1 MAARRSQLSPSASD
15 PGPTSTPAPASD
27 RPDSPGFTGGN
38 ASPPGAGAAAPSTG
52 GGGAVSDSGR
62 ELFEACRN
70 GDVLRVKRLVDSG
83 NVNAKDM
90 AGRKSTPLHFAAG
103 FGRKDVV
110 EHLLQ
115 NGANVHARDDG
126 GLIPLH
132 NACSFG
138 HAEVVSL
145 LLCHGADS
153 NARDNWNYTPLHE
166 AAIKGKIDVC
176 IVLLQHGADPNIR
189 NTDGKTAQDLA
200 DPSAKAVLTGE
211 YKKDELLEAAR
222 SGNEEKLMALLT
234 PLNVNCHASDGRK
247 TAEPHPI
254 SLRCRNGNMSTP
266 LHLAAGYNRVRI
278 VQLLLQH
285 GADVHAKDK
294 GGLVPLHNACSYGH
308 YEVTELLLKHGA
320 CVNAMD
326 LWQFTPLHEAASK
339 NRVEVC
345 SLLLSHGADPTLVNC
360 HGKSAMDMA
369 PTPELKERLA
379 YEFKGHSL
387 LQAAKEADLTKVKK
401 SLALEIINF
410 KHPQT
415 HETPLHCAVASQ
427 HPKRKQVTELLL
439 RKGANVNEKNKDF
452 LTPLHVAAERAHN
465 DVVEVLHKH
474 GAKINALDTLGQ
486 AALHR
491 AAHGG
496 HLQTCRLLLSYGSD
510 PSILS
515 LQGFTAAQM
524 GNESVQQ
531 ILNEN
536 VPLHNSD
543 VDYRLLEA
551 AKAGDLETVKQ
562 LCTTQNV
569 NCRDLEGRHS
579 TPLHFAAG
587 YNRVAVVEYLLHH
600 GADVHA
606 KDKGGLVPLHNA
618 CSYGH
623 YEVAELLVRHG
634 ASVNV
639 ADLWKFTPL
648 HEAAAKGKYEI
659 CKLLLKHGADPTKKN
674 RDGNTPLDLVK
685 EGDTDIQDLLRGDA
699 ALLDA
704 AKKGCLARVQKLCTP
719 ENINCRDTQGRNSTP
734 LHLAA
739 GYNNLEVADYL
750 LEHGADVNAQDKG
763 GLIPLHN
770 AASYGHV
777 DIAALLIKYNTCVN
791 ATDKWAF
798 TPLHE
803 AAQKGRTQLCALLL
817 AHGADPT
824 MKNQEGQTPLDL
836 ATADDIRALLVDAMP
851 PEALPS
857 CYKPQ
862 ATVVSGAVIS
872 PASTPSCLSAASSID
887 NLTGPLAELAVGG
900 ASGAADGATGTE
912 RKEGEVTV
920 LDMNI
925 NQFLKSLGLDHL
937 RDIFERE
944 QITLDVLADMG
955 HEELKEIGINAYGH
969 RHKLIKGVERLL
981 GGQQGANPYLTFHCA
996 SQGTILIDLAPDD
1009 KEYQSVEEEM
1019 QSTIREHRDG
1029 GTAGGVFNRYNIIK
1043 IQKVVNKKLR
1053 ERFIHRQKE
1062 VAEENH
1068 NHHNERMLF
1077 HGSPFINA
1085 IIYKG
1090 FDERHAYIGGMFG
1103 AGIYFAENSSKSNQ
1117 YVYGIGGG
1125 TGCPTHKDRSCYI
1138 CHRQMLFCRVTLGKS
1153 FLQFSAMKMAHAP
1166 PGHHSVIGRPSVN
1179 GLAYAEYVI
1188 YRGEQ
1193 AYPEYLI
1200 TYQILKPESPS
1211 QQITTSEQK
1220 S

>member
-1 MAARRSQLSPSASD
+1 
-15 PGPTSTPAPASD
+15 
-27 RPDSPGFTGGN
+27 
-38 ASPPGAGAAAPSTG
+38 
-52 GGGAVSDSGR
+52 
-62 ELFEACRN
+62 
-70 GDVLRVKRLVDSG
+70 
-83 NVNAKDM
+83 
-90 AGRKSTPLHFAAG
+90 
-103 FGRKDVV
+103 
-110 EHLLQ
+110 
-115 NGANVHARDDG
+115 
-126 GLIPLH
+126 
-132 NACSFG
+132 
-138 HAEVVSL
+138 
-145 LLCHGADS
+145 
-153 NARDNWNYTPLHE
+153 
-166 AAIKGKIDVC
+166 
-176 IVLLQHGADPNIR
+176 
-189 NTDGKTAQDLA
+189 
-200 DPSAKAVLTGE
+200 
-211 YKKDELLEAAR
+211 
-222 SGNEEKLMALLT
+222 
-234 PLNVNCHASDGRK
+234 
-247 TAEPHPI
+247 
-254 SLRCRNGNMSTP
+254 STP

-294 GGLVPLHNACSYGH
+294 GKDKVVLSSKNHLNKFVICLLSYSGLVPLHNACSYGH

-360 HGKSAMDMA
+360 HGKSAVDMA
-369 PTPELKERLA
+369 PTPELRERLT

-387 LQAAKEADLTKVKK
+387 LQAAREADLAKVKK
-401 SLALEIINF
+401 TLALEIINF
-410 KHPQT
+410 KQPQS
-415 HETPLHCAVASQ
+415 HETALHCAVAAV

-452 LTPLHVAAERAHN
+452 MTPLHVAAEKAHN
-465 DVVEVLHKH
+465 DVMEVLHKH
-474 GAKINALDTLGQ
+474 GAKMNALDTLGQ
-486 AALHR
+486 TALHR
-491 AAHGG
+491 AALAG
-496 HLQTCRLLLSYGSD
+496 HLQTCRLLLNYGSD
-510 PSILS
+510 PSIIS
-515 LQGFTAAQM
+515 LQGFTAAQI
-524 GNESVQQ
+524 GNEAVQQ
-531 ILNEN
+531 ILSESTP
-536 VPLHNSD
+536 VRTSD

-551 AKAGDLETVKQ
+551 SKAGDLETVKQ
-562 LCTTQNV
+562 LCSPQNV

-587 YNRVAVVEYLLHH
+587 YNRVSVVEYLLHH

-659 CKLLLKHGADPTKKN
+659 CKLLLKVC
-674 RDGNTPLDLVK
+674 DLEFLNVFLNICLVFV
-685 EGDTDIQDLLRGDA
+685 ETQIQAYLHCEFFMVSFNVFSSYSFSFS
-699 ALLDA
+699 
-704 AKKGCLARVQKLCTP
+704 CLF
-719 ENINCRDTQGRNSTP
+719 S
-734 LHLAA
+734 AA
-739 GYNNLEVADYL
+739 GYNNLEVAEYL

-836 ATADDIRALLVDAMP
+836 ATADDIRALLIDAMP
-851 PEALPS
+851 PEALPT
-857 CYKPQ
+857 CFKPQ
-862 ATVVSGAVIS
+862 ATVVSASLIS

-900 ASGAADGATGTE
+900 ASNTGDGAAGTE
-912 RKEGEVTV
+912 RKEGEVSS

-925 NQFLKSLGLDHL
+925 TQFLKSLGLEHL
-937 RDIFERE
+937 RDIFETE

-981 GGQQGANPYLTFHCA
+981 GGQQGTNPYLTFHCV
-996 SQGTILIDLAPDD
+996 SQGTILLDLAPDD

-1029 GTAGGVFNRYNIIK
+1029 GNAGGIFNRYNVIR

-1053 ERFIHRQKE
+1053 ERFCHRQKE
-1062 VAEENH
+1062 VSEENH

-1085 IIYKG
+1085 IIHKG

-1153 FLQFSAMKMAHAP
+1153 FLQFSTMKMAHAP

-1200 TYQILKPESPS
+1200 TYQIVKPEAPS
-1211 QQITTSEQK
+1211 QTGTAAEQK
-1220 S
+1220 T